1 MNKNTIFKFVI
12 FFVLVFGLSTSC
24 HKEEEEVKPE
34 VKIPLVVPDATA
46 VNKFVYVGLR
56 DYYLWNTLV
65 PGLVDIKYTNK
76 DSLNFFLNKF
86 TDPQKLFSNLL
97 YKPQEVD
104 KWSFLVDNS
113 KKIDDWISG
122 TSKTMGYDFRL
133 VQFANS
139 ENVFGYVR
147 YVYKGSPAE
156 KAGMKRGDYFMYV
169 NDEQLTI
176 SNYQKLLFE
185 TENYKLGFINL
196 VNNSVFPSA
205 RTVTMTAIEMQEN
218 PINKDTIFIHNNQK
232 IGYLVYNAFNAD
244 FNIQLNDVFKKFKD
258 AKIDNL
264 VLDLRYNGG
273 GSVQSSIYL
282 ASMIHSTDVNKVFS
296 KAVYNKG
303 LGDYFIGRYGANSLN
318 DYFTNNIV
326 KTEKFPAAV
335 INTLNLQKIHI
346 IVSKSSASASELLI
360 NGLRPYMKVTVVG
373 TNTSG
378 KYTGSMTVKDY
389 DNNGVLNT
397 THSWA
402 MQPIVVK
409 YANSLGESD
418 YINGLNPD
426 ITATESYQSVLP
438 WGDPNERLLSAVL
451 ADIKGISVTGMTLK
465 SAETYERKVVDSRDF
480 KPFNNEMYIN
490 PIPEYNRKVK

>member
-1 MNKNTIFKFVI
+1 MNKNTILSYGLLIVLI
-12 FFVLVFGLSTSC
+12 FGILTSC

-34 VKIPLVVPDATA
+34 EKKPLIVPDANA
-46 VNKFVYVGLR
+46 INKFVYYGLQ
-56 DYYLWNTLV
+56 DYYLWNSLV
-65 PGLVDIKYTNK
+65 PQLGDIKYTNK
-76 DSLNFFLNKF
+76 DSLNFFLNKY
-86 TDPQKLFSNLL
+86 TDPQKLFTSLL
-97 YKPQEVD
+97 YKYAEVD

-156 KAGMKRGDYFMYV
+156 KAGIKRGDYFMYV
-169 NDEQLTI
+169 NDEQLTL

-205 RTVTMTAIEMQEN
+205 RTVTMTAVEMQEN
-218 PINKDTIFIHNNQK
+218 PINKDTIFVHANQK
-232 IGYLVYNAFNAD
+232 IGYLVYNGFNAD

-258 AKIDNL
+258 AKIDQL

-282 ASMIHSTDVNKVFS
+282 ASMIHSTDVNKIFS

-303 LGDYFIGRYGANSLN
+303 LQDYFVSKYGANSLN
-318 DYFTNNIV
+318 DYFTNSII
-326 KTEKFPAAV
+326 KTDKFPAAV
-335 INTLNLQKIHI
+335 INSLNLQKIYI
-346 IVSKSSASASELLI
+346 IVSRSSASASELLI
-360 NGLRPYMKVTVVG
+360 NGLKPYMKVTVVG
-373 TNTSG
+373 ANTAG

-389 DNNGVLNT
+389 NEQGVLNT

-409 YANSLGESD
+409 YANSLNESD

-426 ITATESYQSVLP
+426 ISATESYQSVLP
-438 WGDPNERLLSAVL
+438 WGDPNERLLSAAL
-451 ADIKGISVTGMTLK
+451 SDIRGLSVTGMTLK
-465 SAETYERKVVDSRDF
+465 TGEIHERKVIDSRDL
-480 KPFNNEMYIN
+480 KPFKSEMYID
-490 PIPEYNRKVK
+490 PIPGYTKNLK